1 MSIIS
6 ENELKSEI
14 KSEKFKNFYFL
25 FGEENYLTEY
35 YTNLLINKILGNDK
49 IEFLL
54 FHTMPVFTTP
64 KF

>member
-49 IEFLL
+49 N
-54 FHTMPVFTTP
+54 
-64 KF
+64 